1 MIDLKSVRVG
11 LVLALLSILFGYGIG
26 ILFGAAEDSLKDGLK
41 ASGEA
46 VLATV
51 YQGDAEALQKVLDK
65 SWAYYKRAHLHAGS
79 LGASAVALILLLS
92 GLAVRPLWKS
102 LTAAMLGAGALGYG
116 VYWLLAALRA
126 PGLGSTSV
134 AKESL
139 DWLAIPASGFCV
151 FGTLLVLGFVVRH
164 LFFRPART

>member
-1 MIDLKSVRVG
+1 MDLKTVRVG

-26 ILFGAAEDSLKDGLK
+26 IMFGAAEDSLKDGLK

-51 YQGDAEALQKVLDK
+51 YKGEAEALQKVLDK
-65 SWAYYKRAHLHAGS
+65 SWAYYKRAHLHAGA
-79 LGASAVALILLLS
+79 LGASAVAQILLLA
-92 GLAVRPLWKS
+92 GLAVRPWLKS
-102 LTAAMLGAGALGYG
+102 ITAAMLGAGALGYG

-126 PGLGSTSV
+126 PGMGSTSA

-139 DWLAIPASGFCV
+139 DWLAIPASGFCI
-151 FGTLLVLGFVVRH
+151 FGTLLVLAFAVRA
-164 LFFRPART
+164 LFFRPARV